1 MSTDLGRVRRGRVCP
16 ECDRTCLPFNCG
28 PVVVDRCPQCG
39 GIWFDPGEI
48 GVFRERLRELDLTE
62 LVPIGEAAS
71 SQPGILGCPRCR
83 GIVLESF
90 HYGVNT
96 GVMPL
101 RCTRCEG
108 IWLAGDELRV
118 FLGMARLA
126 QEMRPHVQGM
136 AKALK
141 ETAKTRERLRRA
153 ERLSDGHLPS
163 GIFYSSW
170 EYFVENGILALI
182 EWLWKKFRR

>member
-1 MSTDLGRVRRGRVCP
+1 M
-16 ECDRTCLPFNCG
+16 NCG
-28 PVVVDRCPQCG
+28 PVVVDRCRQCG

-48 GVFRERLRELDLTE
+48 AVFREKLREMDLTE
-62 LVPIGEAAS
+62 LVPKGDVTSAS
-71 SQPGILGCPRCR
+71 PGLLGCPRCR
-83 GIVLESF
+83 GIVLEPF

-101 RCTRCEG
+101 KCARCEG

-118 FLGMARLA
+118 FLGKARLA

-136 AKALK
+136 ARALK
-141 ETAKTRERLRRA
+141 ENEKRRERLRKA
-153 ERLSDGHLPS
+153 ERLSDGHLPT

-170 EYFVENGILALI
+170 EWAVENVFFALI
-182 EWLWKKFRR
+182 DWVVKRLSKR